1 LTDAVEHLDLYLRDE
16 HIAQLHEGGFG
27 YAALTYDAEVV
38 ERYGAGAVVLSIGLP
53 IRAETY
59 PGVDTRAFLDGLL
72 PEGDTREVISRN
84 LHLDKSDVFG
94 LLRELGLDVAGAV
107 VITREDAGVPERAP
121 SVRWLSPIE
130 LEEEIENLPYVPLGV
145 EAEGDVRLSLAG
157 VQPKLGIV
165 RDGDQIG
172 LPVDGYPTTHI
183 LKPPS
188 TRLDDGG
195 NALFPDVVAN
205 EAFCM
210 RLATRAGLGAAA
222 ITTHVAAGRTSLI
235 IERFDRETLDGVVHR
250 IHQEDACQALRIMP
264 ERKYEEHG
272 GPSLRQ
278 IAALLG
284 DYSAAPVLDRFG
296 LLDYSLFHV
305 LVGNTDAHGKN
316 VSFIYRDGGV
326 RLSPLYDVVGT
337 AVYPR
342 HSQRL
347 AMTIGG
353 EIMIDDVDMEAFERA
368 YEECGLS
375 AALARRRIPE
385 TAEKIVAALAPTLD
399 EASAEGWRRPIADEI
414 ANRVSDVAQRI
425 A

>member
-1 LTDAVEHLDLYLRDE
+1 MTDGVEHLDLYLGDE
-16 HIAQLHEGGFG
+16 HVAQLHEGGFG
-27 YAALTYDAEVV
+27 YAALTYNAEVV
-38 ERYGAGAVVLSIGLP
+38 EKYGPGAVILSIGLP
-53 IRAETY
+53 VQAETY
-59 PGVDTRAFLDGLL
+59 PGVATRAFLDGLL
-72 PEGDTREVISRN
+72 PEGDTREIVSQN

-107 VITREDAGVPERAP
+107 VVTRAGAAVIARRP
-121 SVRWLSPIE
+121 SVRWLSPDE

-145 EAEGDVRLSLAG
+145 EADGDVRLSLAG

-165 RDGDQIG
+165 RDGDAIG
-172 LPVDGYPTTHI
+172 LPVDGYATTHI

-195 NALFPDVVAN
+195 NMLFPDLVAN

-210 RLATRAGLGAAA
+210 RLAKHAELDAAEISTRA
-222 ITTHVAAGRTSLI
+222 AAGRTSLI
-235 IERFDRETLDGVVHR
+235 IERFDRETADGEVRR

-264 ERKYEEHG
+264 ERKYEERG
-272 GPSLRQ
+272 GPSLQQ

-284 DYSAAPVLDRFG
+284 EYSAAPLLDRYA
-296 LLDYSLFHV
+296 LLDYSLFHI

-316 VSFIYRDGGV
+316 VSFIYRDEAV
-326 RLSPLYDVVGT
+326 RLSPMYDVVGT

-342 HSQRL
+342 HSRRL

-353 EIMIDDVDMEAFERA
+353 EIVIDDVDMEAFERA

-375 AALARRRIPE
+375 AALAKRRIPA
-385 TAEKIVAALAPTLD
+385 TLEKIVAAVEPTLA
-399 EASAEGWRRPIADEI
+399 EAEAEGWRRPIVDEI
-414 ANRVSDVAQRI
+414 AARVSDVARRI